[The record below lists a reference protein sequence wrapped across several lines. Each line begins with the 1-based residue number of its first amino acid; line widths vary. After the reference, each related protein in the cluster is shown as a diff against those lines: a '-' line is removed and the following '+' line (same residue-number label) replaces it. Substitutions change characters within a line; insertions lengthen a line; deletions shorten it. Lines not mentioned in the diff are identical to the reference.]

1 MYRRQQL
8 QKLQELRG
16 PNLAAPTTVTAGPTQ
31 ITGNTRTFIT
41 SCANKVKHEPQQV
54 HNYKTYKNP
63 LCPPHP
69 SSMYL
74 QKYSLSSS
82 QTYMACK
89 AYNLV
94 YSSDSHTSVM
104 TSYPPK

>member
-16 PNLAAPTTVTAGPTQ
+16 TNLAAPTTVTAGPTQ

-54 HNYKTYKNP
+54 HNYTRP
-63 LCPPHP
+63 TRTLCALLTRRLCISKSTH
-69 SSMYL
+69 
-74 QKYSLSSS
+74 
-82 QTYMACK
+82 
-89 AYNLV
+89 LV
-94 YSSDSHTSVM
+94 VVKLIWHAKHTILFTLVIVTRQS
-104 TSYPPK
+104 